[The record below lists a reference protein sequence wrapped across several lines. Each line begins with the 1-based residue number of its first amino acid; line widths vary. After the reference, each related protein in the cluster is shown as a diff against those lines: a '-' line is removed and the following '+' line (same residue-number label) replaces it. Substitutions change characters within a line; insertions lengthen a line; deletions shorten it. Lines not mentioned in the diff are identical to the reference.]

1 MMQSFEQ
8 QSKTEKEEGV
18 KSMKRL
24 NKFKRKV
31 KRISSGEE
39 ISTLSVFNNVEL
51 YLNLVLLMVKEI
63 SPIYIQGN
71 ASQQRNTHPQMT

>member
-31 KRISSGEE
+31 KRISS
-39 ISTLSVFNNVEL
+39 L
-51 YLNLVLLMVKEI
+51 KEKEKKKQDI
-63 SPIYIQGN
+63 
-71 ASQQRNTHPQMT
+71 TWKPQMKEFLKRFL